1 MFSVFS
7 VKFDVKKWKGT
18 GFAGMSSWMI
28 NNKREE
34 KEMQIE
40 M

>member
-1 MFSVFS
+1 MFSVLS

-18 GFAGMSSWMI
+18 GFTRMSIWML